1 MTRLPID
8 NGNGR
13 ATAMTLLTAMR
24 PGRIA
29 LQRFVFLLV
38 RKVPLMTKALRDLA
52 IVHVGWWSII
62 ERIPDNGPPQ
72 QSEVLRSP
80 YLLFESNFDGPWE
93 PYIDTF
99 GQRIAW
105 KVNAV
110 WGSCWGFPGARPT
123 SGAIRYVDEH
133 QLVVDHF
140 YAAYPDG
147 TPKTV
152 LAGLRLRDRFDA
164 FQAEIADLDDEHF
177 EAAYRRF
184 VRGSQAD
191 L

>member
-1 MTRLPID
+1 MTTLPID

-13 ATAMTLLTAMR
+13 VTAMTLLTAMR
-24 PGRIA
+24 PRR
-29 LQRFVFLLV
+29 LPVQRLVFFLV
-38 RKVPLMTKALRDLA
+38 RKVPLMTKTLRDLA

-62 ERIPDNGPPQ
+62 ERIPYNGPPQ
-72 QSEVLRSP
+72 EPEVLRSP

-99 GQRIAW
+99 GQRIPL

-110 WGSCWGFPGARPT
+110 WGSCFGFPGARPT
-123 SGAIRYVDEH
+123 SGAIEYVDEH

-152 LAGLRLRDRFDA
+152 LAALRLRDRFEA
-164 FQAEIADLDDEHF
+164 FQAETADLDDEHF
-177 EAAYRRF
+177 EAAYRRL
-184 VRGSQAD
+184 VRDSQGD